1 MKKIDIVY
9 FDAGSGH
16 RSAAMGLRRT
26 LARLRPD
33 WRINMVNFVDV
44 VAHNWV
50 LSPVIRKGIDYF
62 NWLMVREKVADFDAI
77 VRSSFFWRDRLSAR
91 AMRKFWGESP
101 PDLLVSVIP
110 IYNPVLYESLRL
122 ANPNAVCVTIPVDYY
137 EHLPGYWFWP
147 PTDQYYLL
155 VTDRLRQQAIEA
167 GIPNAC
173 QRQISGNI
181 IDPDFYAP
189 APAKPREEIAAL
201 GLDPTLPTGVV
212 SFGGQGHNI
221 AADIAQSLSQDN
233 PGVNMIFLCG
243 RNETIARKLKGLETT
258 YKKLILSYT
267 PETPVRYLQLADFV
281 IGKPGGMTMTES
293 LVLQKPLIAI
303 RSKSLAPVQ
312 RGHEE
317 WIESHGTGIIIESAA
332 ELASAIKLALSSEKY
347 RQNAAREFH
356 RGVFEAAE
364 ILCGLAE
371 SGRRDMVQSES
382 ESV

>member
-16 RSAAMGLRRT
+16 RSAARGLQRT
-26 LARLRPD
+26 LSELRPN
-33 WRINMVNFVDV
+33 WQINAVNFVDV
-44 VAHNWV
+44 VAHNRV
-50 LSPVIRKGIDYF
+50 LFPVIRTGIDYF
-62 NWLMVREKVADFDAI
+62 NWLMIRERVTNFNSI

-91 AMRKFWGESP
+91 AMRKFWSGSP

-122 ANPNAVCVTIPVDYY
+122 ANPHAVCVTIPVDYY

-155 VTDRLRQQAIEA
+155 ATDRLREQARAA
-167 GIPNAC
+167 GIPKAY
-173 QRQISGNI
+173 QRDISGNI

-189 APAKPREEIAAL
+189 PPAKPREAIAAL
-201 GLDPTLPTGVV
+201 GLDPRLPTGIV

-221 AADIAQSLSQDN
+221 AASIAQRLSRDN
-233 PGVNMIFLCG
+233 LGINMIFLCG
-243 RNETIARKLKGLETT
+243 RNENVVSKLKGLETT
-258 YKKLILSYT
+258 YKKLVLGYT
-267 PETPVRYLQLADFV
+267 AETPVKYLQLADFI

-312 RGHEE
+312 RGHED
-317 WIESHGTGIIIESAA
+317 WIERHGTGIVIESPA
-332 ELASAIKLALSSEKY
+332 ELASAIKLALSSEQY

-371 SGRRDMVQSES
+371 STWPKRSQDS
-382 ESV
+382 